1 MLFSSLYI
9 HNLEEITMTEYSR
22 LKPTRANAN
31 WLADSNLAFS
41 ADAYIRC
48 LAERGY
54 ATRTIQMY
62 LVSVAHFAHWCAAKR
77 IGLIEINESAVQ
89 RFLYRHLPMCHCSQH
104 CQRARHITA
113 AALGHLLDLL
123 RVENRI
129 APKKS
134 PYPATISD
142 EIHRFNHYLT
152 QVCGLKPATCHDR
165 LLHIRSFLLDQFA
178 TGSIRMNK
186 LKPAEVIRFI
196 NKYTQRWTASSKRH
210 ACNSLRSYFRFKAL
224 NGEHTANLS
233 AAIPIVAQ
241 WRLAQLPKGITVD
254 ETARLLKAF
263 DFNSPTGKRDY
274 AITRCFV
281 DLGLRASEVAALTL
295 DDIDWRQGHMHI
307 RGKGRRVDVMP
318 LPNTTGR
325 AIIAYLRHGRSQTG
339 SRALFLRH
347 RPPLTMPATPGI
359 VRAAVRYAA
368 KRCGVERCLHGPQ
381 VLRHSL
387 AERLVQCATPLK
399 QIADLLRHRSL
410 NTTTIYAKVNVPA
423 LSRVA
428 MPWPGR
434 QS

>member
-1 MLFSSLYI
+1 
-9 HNLEEITMTEYSR
+9 MTEHER
-22 LKPTRANAN
+22 LKPA
-31 WLADSNLAFS
+31 LASAKKPFDSDVLSS

-54 ATRTIQMY
+54 APRTIQMY
-62 LVSVAHFAHWCAAKR
+62 LESVAHFTHWCGAKR
-77 IGLIEINESAVQ
+77 IGLIEIDESTVE
-89 RFLYRHLPMCHCSQH
+89 RFLCRHLPFCHC
-104 CQRARHITA
+104 ARHRQRIRNNAA

-123 RVENRI
+123 RIENRI
-129 APKKS
+129 APQKS

-142 EIHRFNHYLT
+142 EIQRFNHYLT

-165 LLHIRSFLLDQFA
+165 ILHIRAFILDRFA
-178 TGSIRMNK
+178 AGNIRMNR
-186 LKPAEVIRFI
+186 LKSADVIGFI
-196 NKYTQRWTASSKRH
+196 NKYTERWTASSKRH

-224 NGEHTANLS
+224 HGEGTAGLS
-233 AAIPIVAQ
+233 AAIPMVAQ
-241 WRLAQLPKGITVD
+241 WRLAQLPKGISVD
-254 ETARLLKAF
+254 ETNRLLKAF
-263 DFNSPTGKRDY
+263 DLNSPIGKRDY

-307 RGKGRRVDVMP
+307 RGKGRRVDVLP

-325 AIIAYLRHGRSQTG
+325 AIIAYLRHGRPQTS

-347 RPPLTMPATPGI
+347 RPPSNMPATLSI
-359 VRAAVRYAA
+359 VRASVRYAA
-368 KRCGVERCLHGPQ
+368 RRCGVERCFHGPQ

-387 AERLVQCATPLK
+387 AERLVQRATPLK

-410 NTTTIYAKVNVPA
+410 NTTTIYAKVDVPA
-423 LSRVA
+423 LGRVA